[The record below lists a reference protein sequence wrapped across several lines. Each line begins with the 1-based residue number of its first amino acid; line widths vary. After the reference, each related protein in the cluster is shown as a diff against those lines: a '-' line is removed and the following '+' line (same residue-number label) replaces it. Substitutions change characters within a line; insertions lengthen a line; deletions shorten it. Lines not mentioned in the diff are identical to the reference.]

1 MKRYDKVVIS
11 PNNPQYW
18 RTDWKPPTISLHKKK
33 AWISLINME
42 NQAYS
47 GRGSVQA
54 FLTTLILAFCAVG
67 WESESKGSAIVLIL
81 EAANNFC
88 LQHHCLAL

>member
-1 MKRYDKVVIS
+1 MIR
-11 PNNPQYW
+11 W
-18 RTDWKPPTISLHKKK
+18 SLALIILNIGGLTGSLLLSACTKKK